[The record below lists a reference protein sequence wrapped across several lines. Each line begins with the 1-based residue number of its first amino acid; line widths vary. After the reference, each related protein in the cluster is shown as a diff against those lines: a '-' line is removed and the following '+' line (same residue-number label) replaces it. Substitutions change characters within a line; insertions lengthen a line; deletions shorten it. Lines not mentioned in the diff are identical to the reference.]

1 MAARKAAPKA
11 PTLPRLSFRAFL
23 ESGAFAGLTPSPA
36 VGAIVDASE
45 GQEVELDDVACRRIF
60 RCARASLPREKRRLV
75 VVGAG
80 GRGGKTSRLLA
91 PKAVHAAWTVP
102 LPTLADGEVAVS
114 LLVAP
119 KRRLAMQAF
128 AMVRGIIMRS
138 PILRAAVVDESK
150 GAMLSITLQRPDG
163 TRVRVEVG
171 SANRGG
177 QDARAYTLVF
187 CGLDEAAFFYADD
200 GYTVTDAE
208 IFDAAFQRI
217 VPGGQLWIVS
227 TPWIDG
233 VGIMEAYIA
242 SDWGT
247 HVNALVAA
255 RVGTRELN
263 PTWDTDGEIERAI
276 RSRPGGDEIADR
288 EILALPLAKG
298 SSSFFDPAAIKAAC
312 ERTPPDGK
320 ATGAGAGADF
330 GHTSDASALGVSS
343 RFAGATAA
351 APPIFAALVA
361 AEIASASG
369 QTPSATYAAFAD
381 LLTARGVKTFAADGH
396 YKEAVREAFAKR
408 GITYI
413 EAPEGND
420 GKTITYL
427 HARDALVEGRLCL
440 GGLPPADRARLA
452 AQLRGVISKPMDG
465 GRIKLSFPRRRL
477 ADVLTGNASGGHGDS
492 VSALVLSLWRAGA
505 GAPARVPGGPR
516 LTRGATGRGSMGRR
530 PRLLD
535 PRTGQPVK
543 REAPAEPDPS
553 AT

>member
-1 MAARKAAPKA
+1 MAAKKASPPVK

-23 ESGAFAGLTPSPA
+23 EAEAFAGLTPSPA

-45 GQEVELDDVACRRIF
+45 GREVELDDAACRRIF
-60 RCARASLPREKRRLV
+60 RCARIGLPREARRLV

-128 AMVRGIIMRS
+128 AMVKGIINRS
-138 PILRAAVVDESK
+138 PILRAAVVDETK

-200 GYTVTDAE
+200 GYTVTDSE

-227 TPWIDG
+227 TPWIEG
-233 VGIMEAYIA
+233 VGIMETYIA
-242 SDWGT
+242 ADWGG

-255 RVGTRELN
+255 RIGTRELN
-263 PTWDTDGEIERAI
+263 PTWDPDSEIERAI
-276 RSRPGGDEIADR
+276 RARPGGDEIADR
-288 EILALPLAKG
+288 EILAIPLAKG
-298 SSSFFDPAAIKAAC
+298 SSSFFDPAAIKAAL
-312 ERTPPDGK
+312 ERMPPDSK
-320 ATGAGAGADF
+320 AIGAGAGADF
-330 GHTSDASALGVSS
+330 GHTSDASALGIAS
-343 RFAGATAA
+343 RYPGNV
-351 APPIFAALVA
+351 FAALTA
-361 AEIASASG
+361 SEIPSVSG
-369 QTPSATYAAFAD
+369 QLPSATYSSFAD
-381 LLTARGVKTFAADGH
+381 LLTARGVKSFAADGH

-408 GITYI
+408 GIQYV

-440 GGLPPADRARLA
+440 GALPPADSARLA
-452 AQLRGVISKPMDG
+452 AQMRGVISKPMEG
-465 GRIKLSFPRRRL
+465 GRFKLTFPRRRL
-477 ADVLTGNASGGHGDS
+477 ADVLKGTASGGHGDS
-492 VSALVLSLWRAGA
+492 VSALVLALWRSGA
-505 GAPARVPGGPR
+505 GTAARTPDSMR
-516 LTRGATGRGSMGRR
+516 IRRGAAGRGSLSRR
-530 PRLLD
+530 SPARD
-535 PRTGQPVK
+535 PRTGG
-543 REAPAEPDPS
+543 APAPAKPDAEPQ
-553 AT
+553 

>member
-1 MAARKAAPKA
+1 MARAAKPATSPKP

-23 ESGAFAGLTPSPA
+23 ESNAFCGLAPSPA

-45 GQEVELDDVACRRIF
+45 GREVELDDVACRAIF
-60 RCARASLPREKRRLV
+60 RCGRIGLPREARRLI

-119 KRRLAMQAF
+119 KRRLAMQGF
-128 AMVRGIIMRS
+128 AMVKGIINRS
-138 PILRAAVVDESK
+138 PILRAAVVEETK

-227 TPWIDG
+227 TPWIEG
-233 VGIMEAYIA
+233 VGIMEQYIE

-247 HVNALVAA
+247 HINALVAA
-255 RVGTRELN
+255 RIGTRVLN
-263 PTWDTDGEIERAI
+263 PTWDEAGEIERAI
-276 RSRPGGDEIADR
+276 RARPGGDEIADR

-312 ERTPPDGK
+312 ERMPPEGK
-320 ATGAGAGADF
+320 AVGAGAGADF
-330 GHTSDASALGVSS
+330 GHTSDASALGIVD
-343 RFAGATAA
+343 RYLDNLFA
-351 APPIFAALVA
+351 PSVA
-361 AEIASASG
+361 SEIPSTSG
-369 QTPSATYAAFAD
+369 QTPSATYNAFAD
-381 LLTARGVKTFAADGH
+381 SLIARGVKSFAADGH

-408 GITYI
+408 GIQYV

-440 GGLPPADRARLA
+440 GALPPGDRARLA
-452 AQLRGVISKPMDG
+452 SQLRGVISKPMEQ

-477 ADVLTGNASGGHGDS
+477 ADVLKGTASGGHGDS
-492 VSALVLSLWRAGA
+492 VSALVLAMWRAGA
-505 GAPARVPGGPR
+505 GKPATTTESRRLIRGGA
-516 LTRGATGRGSMGRR
+516 TRGSLSRR
-530 PRLLD
+530 VWTRD
-535 PRTGQPVK
+535 PRTGGAPK
-543 REAPAEPDPS
+543 PEAPAEPE
-553 AT
+553 AQT

>member
-1 MAARKAAPKA
+1 MARAKVAAPSK

-23 ESGAFAGLTPSPA
+23 EAEAFAGLTPSPA

-45 GQEVELDDVACRRIF
+45 GREVELDDAATLAIF
-60 RCARASLPREKRRLV
+60 KCSRAQLPREARRLV

-119 KRRLAMQAF
+119 KRRLAMQGF
-128 AMVRGIIMRS
+128 AMVKGIINRS
-138 PILRAAVVDESK
+138 PILRAAVVEETK

-233 VGIMEAYIA
+233 VGIMEQYIE

-255 RVGTRELN
+255 RIGTRTLN
-263 PTWDTDGEIERAI
+263 PTWDEDGEIERAI
-276 RSRPGGDEIADR
+276 RARPGGDEIADR

-312 ERTPPDGK
+312 ERMLPEGK
-320 ATGAGAGADF
+320 AIGAGAGADF
-330 GHTSDASALGVSS
+330 GHTSDASALGIAQ
-343 RFAGATAA
+343 RYLGN
-351 APPIFAALVA
+351 IFAALVA
-361 AEIASASG
+361 AEIPSVSG
-369 QTPSATYAAFAD
+369 QLPSATYSSFAD
-381 LLTARGVKTFAADGH
+381 VLLARGVKTFAADGH
-396 YKEAVREAFAKR
+396 YKEAVREAFGKR
-408 GITYI
+408 GVTYI

-440 GGLPPADRARLA
+440 GALPPADRARLA
-452 AQLRGVISKPMDG
+452 AQLRGVISKPMEG
-465 GRIKLSFPRRRL
+465 GRFKLTFPRRRL
-477 ADVLTGNASGGHGDS
+477 ADVLKGTASGGHGDS
-492 VSALVLSLWRAGA
+492 VSALVLALWRAGA
-505 GAPARVPGGPR
+505 GQAARTPDSLRIRRGAP
-516 LTRGATGRGSMGRR
+516 TRGSLSRR
-530 PRLLD
+530 APRRD
-535 PRTGQPVK
+535 PRTGDTPK
-543 REAPAEPDPS
+543 PEAKPEERQ
-553 AT
+553 T